1 MYKSSEIN
9 EFHSLNCIVFYL
21 NLSRINRVKFFVC
34 LMSNYGRL
42 ETGILSKLYCVFIVY
57 LVYCKIISKN

>member
-1 MYKSSEIN
+1 MYKSSVIN

-21 NLSRINRVKFFVC
+21 NLSCINRVKFFVC

-42 ETGILSKLYCVFIVY
+42 ETGIFSKLYCVLMVY
-57 LVYCKIISKN
+57 LVYCKIKSKN